1 MSEFV
6 VLMNIVYLLSHMVQL
21 GQFTMDI
28 VLEQFN
34 FEIIAQQ
41 DDPENILL
49 QIREKKRIAYEERV
63 KQMTQ

>member
-6 VLMNIVYLLSHMVQL
+6 VLMNMVYLLSHMIQL

-49 QIREKKRIAYEERV
+49 QIREKKRIA
-63 KQMTQ
+63 